1 MKYINIILFYLK
13 QRKKLVFFLFTLGLL
28 VFNFKTVTNKLYF
41 YRMRGYDNQSSELMR
56 LINSVIGIPY
66 QQKPQYKNDSPDIF
80 RLSKEEW
87 FKLPYYKKGHKPLGV
102 RDEPRLVEPMPS
114 KEEVWHAE
122 SLSLEPIFYGA
133 RPNKGIFHELCGY
146 FLTCKSLNIGVPEYV
161 YEKPELLRSIIK
173 IAERPCDYIRTID
186 EVKPGDEIVFA
197 TSVYGG
203 FYAHKYDREAIESS
217 IKLAKQRFNCDQKS
231 SFNLPNRLY
240 FTFPTLFY
248 SSIYSR
254 KYVLIV
260 INRDGM
266 VTSEDKPSIDI
277 IIERKDID

>member
-1 MKYINIILFYLK
+1 
-13 QRKKLVFFLFTLGLL
+13 
-28 VFNFKTVTNKLYF
+28 
-41 YRMRGYDNQSSELMR
+41 
-56 LINSVIGIPY
+56 
-66 QQKPQYKNDSPDIF
+66 
-80 RLSKEEW
+80 
-87 FKLPYYKKGHKPLGV
+87 
-102 RDEPRLVEPMPS
+102 
-114 KEEVWHAE
+114 
-122 SLSLEPIFYGA
+122 
-133 RPNKGIFHELCGY
+133 GIFHELCGY

-248 SSIYSR
+248 SSIYS
-254 KYVLIV
+254 
-260 INRDGM
+260 
-266 VTSEDKPSIDI
+266 
-277 IIERKDID
+277 